1 MKTKVAN
8 FNSHGHHVKAVQVG
22 NSLLRSPSVQL
33 VHVDEA
39 VFHAGWTYFQQHQ
52 DKACL
57 FTDCISFVMQKLG
70 ISTAFT
76 SDKHFAQAGFR
87 LRDGLFGD
95 KNPYPEGSR
104 FFVIADY
111 VGCSLWQRRRS
122 FELRRL
128 II

>member
-1 MKTKVAN
+1 MKTKVAD
-8 FNSHGHHVKAVQVG
+8 FNSHGHHAKAVQVG

-57 FTDCISFVMQKLG
+57 FTDRISFVMQKLG

-76 SDKHFAQAGFR
+76 SDKLFAQRASGCVMGCLVIKTHI
-87 LRDGLFGD
+87 LRVLAF
-95 KNPYPEGSR
+95 
-104 FFVIADY
+104 
-111 VGCSLWQRRRS
+111 L
-122 FELRRL
+122 L
-128 II
+128 